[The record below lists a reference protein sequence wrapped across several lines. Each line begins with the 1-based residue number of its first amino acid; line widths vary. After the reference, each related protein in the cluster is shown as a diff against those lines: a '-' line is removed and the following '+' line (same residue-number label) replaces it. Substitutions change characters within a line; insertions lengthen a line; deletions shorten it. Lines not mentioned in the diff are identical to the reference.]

1 MITSQS
7 GICILGVDPGISGA
21 LAFYFSDAPGR
32 VAAEDMPV
40 ADGNIDA
47 ANLAARI
54 AQMRPDFAI
63 VERASAMP
71 KQGVASTFRFG
82 AAYGAVLG
90 CLAACAV
97 PTQLVA
103 PSVWKRH
110 FRLGAD
116 KEESRA
122 LAIRLFPA
130 CASQFARKRDHNK
143 AESALLALF
152 AAREKAAAS

>member
-1 MITSQS
+1 VSIVCVA
-7 GICILGVDPGISGA
+7 GIDPGLSGG
-21 LAFYFSDAPGR
+21 LAFYFPAAPAR
-32 VAAEDMPV
+32 VAAEDLPV

-63 VERASAMP
+63 VERVGAMP

-90 CLAACAV
+90 CLAACSV
-97 PTQLVA
+97 PVQLVA

-130 CASQFARKRDHNK
+130 CATQFSRKRDHSR
-143 AESALLALF
+143 AEASLLALF
-152 AAREKAAAS
+152 GARESAAAP